1 MTLALRLAAKGLGFT
16 SPNPMVG
23 ALVVNRG
30 RIVGQ
35 GSHRKAG
42 GPHAEVI
49 ALSQAGSRA
58 KGGTLYVTLEP
69 CSHLK
74 KRTPPCV
81 PLIVRSGVRRVVVA
95 MVDPNPQVKGSGL
108 AQLTRAGMQ
117 VDVGCGGIEALH
129 LNEAYVHWVQT
140 GRPFTTLK
148 AGMTLDGK
156 IATARGE
163 SQWITDEAARMHAHQ
178 LRAGVDAILV
188 GIGTVLRDNPTLTA
202 RLSDDPLR
210 LALRQPLRIVV
221 DSRLRVPLKAEVLQH
236 QQAAH
241 TLIATT
247 TLAPARKIDL
257 LRSRGIDVLVLPK
270 IGGHVDLQVLWM
282 RLGQL
287 SITSLLVE
295 GGSDLNAAV
304 LRGQLAQ
311 RLMCYVAPLLL
322 GGQDAKGLFGGR
334 SPRHLRDA
342 ISLKNLRTEPVGRDM
357 LIQAD
362 FPTHQERRAIALRT
376 LATPPPPRRISAPAP
391 NHPMD
396 GVLELDHPGR
406 GGSLRAGSCR
416 TGVAVHHDRGWRAGQ
431 YVAGLDSATA
441 GGDGADPARHVE
453 KRPAP

>member
-1 MTLALRLAAKGLGFT
+1 MTLAFRLAEKGRGFT
-16 SPNPMVG
+16 SPNPLVG
-23 ALVVNRG
+23 AVVVTRG
-30 RIVGQ
+30 QIVGQ

-81 PLIVRSGVRRVVVA
+81 PLIVKAGVRRVVVA

-108 AQLTRAGMQ
+108 AQLKRADMK
-117 VDVGCGGIEALH
+117 VEVGCGEAEARQ

-140 GRPFTTLK
+140 GRPFTILK

-156 IATARGE
+156 IATASGE
-163 SQWITDEAARMHAHQ
+163 SQWITDEAARAQAHQ

-202 RLSDDPLR
+202 RNSSDPLR
-210 LALRQPLRIVV
+210 VVLRQPLRIVV
-221 DSRLRVPLKAEVLQH
+221 DSRLRIPLKAAVLQH

-247 TLAPARKIDL
+247 AAASTRKIGL
-257 LRSRGIDVLVLPK
+257 LKGKGIDVLVLPK
-270 IGGHVDLQVLWM
+270 LGDHVSLPTLWT

-287 SITSLLVE
+287 GVTTLLVE
-295 GGSDLNAAV
+295 GGSEINAAV

-334 SPRHLRDA
+334 LPRRLQDA
-342 ISLKNLRTEPVGRDM
+342 VPLKNLRIESVGRDM

-362 FPTHQERRAIALRT
+362 FSTH
-376 LATPPPPRRISAPAP
+376 
-391 NHPMD
+391 
-396 GVLELDHPGR
+396 
-406 GGSLRAGSCR
+406 
-416 TGVAVHHDRGWRAGQ
+416 
-431 YVAGLDSATA
+431 
-441 GGDGADPARHVE
+441 
-453 KRPAP
+453 

>member
-1 MTLALRLAAKGLGFT
+1 MTLALRLAAKGRGCT

-23 ALVVNRG
+23 AIVVTRG

-81 PLIVRSGVRRVVVA
+81 PLVLKSGVRRVVVA
-95 MVDPNPQVKGSGL
+95 MVDPNPQVKGNGL
-108 AQLTRAGMQ
+108 SQLKRAGIRIE
-117 VDVGCGGIEALH
+117 VGCGQAEATQ
-129 LNEAYVHWVQT
+129 LNEAYVHRVQT
-140 GRPFTTLK
+140 GRPFTILK

-156 IATARGE
+156 IATASGE
-163 SQWITDEAARMHAHQ
+163 SQWITDERSRAQAHQ
-178 LRAGVDAILV
+178 LRAGVDAVLV
-188 GIGTVLRDNPTLTA
+188 GIGTVLRDNPALTA
-202 RLSDDPLR
+202 RLAHNPPR

-221 DSRLRVPLKAEVLQH
+221 DSRLRIPLKAVILQD

-247 TLAPARKIDL
+247 GAASNRKIEL
-257 LRSRGIDVLVLPK
+257 LRGRGVDVLVLPRL
-270 IGGHVDLQVLWM
+270 GDHVSLPVLWR

-287 SITSLLVE
+287 GVTSLLVE
-295 GGSDLNAAV
+295 GGSEINAAV

-311 RLMCYVAPLLL
+311 RLTCYVAPLLL
-322 GGQDAKGLFGGR
+322 GGQEAKGLIGGR
-334 SPRHLRDA
+334 SPRRLRDA
-342 ISLKNLRTEPVGRDM
+342 VPLKNLRIEPVGRDM

-362 FPTHQERRAIALRT
+362 FSIQ
-376 LATPPPPRRISAPAP
+376 
-391 NHPMD
+391 
-396 GVLELDHPGR
+396 
-406 GGSLRAGSCR
+406 
-416 TGVAVHHDRGWRAGQ
+416 
-431 YVAGLDSATA
+431 
-441 GGDGADPARHVE
+441 
-453 KRPAP
+453 

>member
-1 MTLALRLAAKGLGFT
+1 MTLALRLAAKGRGFT

-23 ALVVNRG
+23 ALVVTRG

-35 GSHRKAG
+35 GAHRKAG

-81 PLIVRSGVRRVVVA
+81 PLIARSGVGRVVVA
-95 MVDPNPQVKGSGL
+95 MVDPNPKVKGSGL
-108 AQLTRAGMQ
+108 AQLRQAGID
-117 VDVGCGGIEALH
+117 VDVGCGEAEAAQ
-129 LNEAYVHWVQT
+129 LNEAYVHWVKT
-140 GRPFTTLK
+140 GRPFTILK

-163 SQWITDEAARMHAHQ
+163 SQWITDEAARIHAHR

-188 GIGTVLRDNPTLTA
+188 GIGTVLRDDPTLTA

-210 LALRQPLRIVV
+210 LAARQPLRIVV
-221 DSRLRVPLKAEVLQH
+221 DSRLRVPLKAAVLQD
-236 QQAAH
+236 QQAAR

-257 LRSRGIDVLVLPK
+257 LRSRGVDVLVLPK
-270 IGGHVDLQVLWM
+270 IGGHVALPVLWT

-287 SITSLLVE
+287 GVTNLLIE

-304 LRGQLAQ
+304 LSGQLAQ
-311 RLMCYVAPLLL
+311 RFMCYIAPLLL

-334 SPRHLRDA
+334 SPRRLRDA
-342 ISLKNLRTEPVGRDM
+342 VSLKNLRMERVGRDM
-357 LIQAD
+357 LI
-362 FPTHQERRAIALRT
+362 E
-376 LATPPPPRRISAPAP
+376 
-391 NHPMD
+391 
-396 GVLELDHPGR
+396 
-406 GGSLRAGSCR
+406 AGF
-416 TGVAVHHDRGWRAGQ
+416 
-431 YVAGLDSATA
+431 
-441 GGDGADPARHVE
+441 
-453 KRPAP
+453 